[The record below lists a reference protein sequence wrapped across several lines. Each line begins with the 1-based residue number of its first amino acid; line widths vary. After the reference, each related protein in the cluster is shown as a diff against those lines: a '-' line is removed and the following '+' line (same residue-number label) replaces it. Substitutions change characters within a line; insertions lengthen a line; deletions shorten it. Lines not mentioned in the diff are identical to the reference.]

1 MRWKCFLAGGCI
13 GAAVLLFPRFP
24 SKAAE
29 AEGSKPIYEYR
40 FEHNVMVPMKDGTKL
55 ATDIYIPKTDK
66 PVPAL
71 VVRTPYNKE
80 LSSNPEYG
88 KYYASRGYAV
98 AIQDVRGRFASE
110 GEFYNYLNDGDN
122 EHKDG
127 YDAIEWIGRQM
138 WCDGRIGM
146 WGSSYVGATQWQAAV
161 EHPHVHV
168 GIANRG
174 LAKQQQQQGGAVT
187 WRRRRPCRRRRR
199 RRRRTLSAGRRRGWQ
214 GQGHDAAIPIG

>member
-110 GEFYNYLNDGDN
+110 GEFYNYLNDGVTST
-122 EHKDG
+122 
-127 YDAIEWIGRQM
+127 RTVTTPSS
-138 WCDGRIGM
+138 
-146 WGSSYVGATQWQAAV
+146 GSPRSPGAMGISALWAV
-161 EHPHVHV
+161 PT
-168 GIANRG
+168 GDWFS
-174 LAKQQQQQGGAVT
+174 T
-187 WRRRRPCRRRRR
+187 WRP
-199 RRRRTLSAGRRRGWQ
+199 LPVLL
-214 GQGHDAAIPIG
+214 I